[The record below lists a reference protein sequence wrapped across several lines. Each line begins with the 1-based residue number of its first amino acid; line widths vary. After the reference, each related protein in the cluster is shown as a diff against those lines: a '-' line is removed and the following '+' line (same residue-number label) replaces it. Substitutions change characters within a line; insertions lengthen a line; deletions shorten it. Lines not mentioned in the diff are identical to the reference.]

1 MFETPLTVIGRIVT
15 DPQRRRVGDQE
26 VMKFRV
32 ASNARRR
39 TGEGTWEPGNSLFI
53 TVNCWGKL
61 ATGVGGSLAK
71 GDAVIAV
78 GQVYTSEYEDREGVR
93 RSSMEM
99 RATALGP
106 DLSRYIARIEKHGGT
121 GSGAPAQCASASGS
135 SDAADGVDDDADD
148 PQASTKSYDEQGD
161 TPGGLPLSA

>member
-39 TGEGTWEPGNSLFI
+39 TGDGSWEAGNSLFI

-71 GDAVIAV
+71 GDAVIVV

-93 RSSMEM
+93 RSSVEL
-99 RATALGP
+99 RANAVGP
-106 DLSRYIARIEKHGGT
+106 DLSRYIARIEKHGLPGSVAGT
-121 GSGAPAQCASASGS
+121 A
-135 SDAADGVDDDADD
+135 DAETTGLTPGTSESPDGVDSAEDD
-148 PQASTKSYDEQGD
+148 PAEVAAETED
-161 TPGGLPLSA
+161 AAA

>member
-39 TGEGTWEPGNSLFI
+39 TGDGSWEAGNSLFI

-71 GDAVIAV
+71 GDAVIVV

-93 RSSMEM
+93 RSSVEL
-99 RATALGP
+99 RANAVGP
-106 DLSRYIARIEKHGGT
+106 DLSRYIARIEKHGQPGNAAGT
-121 GSGAPAQCASASGS
+121 ADSATAGTSESPDGVETTEDDPAEVAAAETD
-135 SDAADGVDDDADD
+135 DAAA
-148 PQASTKSYDEQGD
+148 
-161 TPGGLPLSA
+161 

>member
-39 TGEGTWEPGNSLFI
+39 TGDGSWEAGNSLFI

-71 GDAVIAV
+71 GDAVIVV

-93 RSSMEM
+93 RSSVEL
-99 RATALGP
+99 RANAVGP
-106 DLSRYIARIEKHGGT
+106 DLSRYIAKIEKHGQPGT
-121 GSGAPAQCASASGS
+121 PVAAAPTEEAGTSDGA
-135 SDAADGVDDDADD
+135 DAAEDEPVDGADAD
-148 PQASTKSYDEQGD
+148 ADERD
-161 TPGGLPLSA
+161 RRALPLSA

>member
-39 TGEGTWEPGNSLFI
+39 TGDGSWEAGNSLFI

-71 GDAVIAV
+71 GDAVIVV

-93 RSSMEM
+93 RSSVEL
-99 RATALGP
+99 RANAVGP
-106 DLSRYIARIEKHGGT
+106 DLSRYIARIEKHGQPGNAAGT
-121 GSGAPAQCASASGS
+121 ADSATAGTSESPDDVDTGEDDQAEVAAAETD
-135 SDAADGVDDDADD
+135 DAAA
-148 PQASTKSYDEQGD
+148 
-161 TPGGLPLSA
+161 

>member
-15 DPQRRRVGDQE
+15 DPKRRRVGDQE

-39 TGEGTWEPGNSLFI
+39 TGDGSWEAGNSLFI

-71 GDAVIAV
+71 GDAVIVV

-93 RSSMEM
+93 RSSVEL
-99 RATALGP
+99 RANAVGP
-106 DLSRYIARIEKHGGT
+106 DLSRYIARIEKHGQAGNAAGT
-121 GSGAPAQCASASGS
+121 ADSTTVGTSESP
-135 SDAADGVDDDADD
+135 DGVDTAEDDPAEVAAAETDDA
-148 PQASTKSYDEQGD
+148 A
-161 TPGGLPLSA
+161 A